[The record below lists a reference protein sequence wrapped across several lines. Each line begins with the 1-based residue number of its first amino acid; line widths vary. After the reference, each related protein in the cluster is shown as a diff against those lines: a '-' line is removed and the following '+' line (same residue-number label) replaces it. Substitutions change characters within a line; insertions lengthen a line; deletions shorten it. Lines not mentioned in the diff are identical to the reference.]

1 MIGKFL
7 KLTNGLKFMVLDQIE
22 HDKERYFFLA
32 SVTEDVQYV
41 FARLLD
47 DNGLEPVTDGD
58 LVLELTSKVSEKVF
72 NQNKE

>member
-7 KLTNGLKFMVLDQIE
+7 KLTNGLKFLVLE
-22 HDKERYFFLA
+22 KVEFEGERYFWLA

-47 DNGLEPVTDGD
+47 NNGLEPVTDGD
-58 LVLELTSKVSEKVF
+58 LLLNLTNMVTEKVLKKD
-72 NQNKE
+72 NE